1 MSALRPLPNVDD
13 AAAMA
18 KLGRLSALRS
28 ARLDVMH
35 ALRDVASR
43 LMSGQSDELKE
54 IAEARLLL
62 DRLEEINGIEAHA

>member
-1 MSALRPLPNVDD
+1 MLRPLPNVND
-13 AAAMA
+13 AVAMA